1 MCAKRIA
8 ILTSGGDA
16 PGMNAA
22 IRAIVRIALNR
33 GIEVYAIYEGYQGL
47 IDGGDRFRKL
57 TWDSVGGILHRGG
70 TVIGTA
76 RCDEFRT
83 REGRRK
89 AAHNLV
95 ERGVDNLVV
104 IGGDGSLTGANVLRQ
119 EWQSLLTELTE
130 INQITPEI
138 AEQYA
143 HLFIVGLVGSI
154 DNDMHGTDMTI
165 GADTALHRIT
175 EAIDAISSTAAS
187 HQRTF
192 VVEVMGRNC
201 GYLALMGCLATGADW
216 VLIPENP
223 PEVDNWEKKMCD
235 DLKAGRQAGRRDS
248 IVIIAEG
255 ARDRNGKPITSA
267 HVMEVLKKEFDEEVR
282 VTVLGHVQRG
292 GTPSAFDR
300 NLGTLMGGAAV
311 DAVMSGSPNDE
322 PQLISLRGN
331 RIVRE
336 PLMKCVEQSKAVG
349 QAIADKNYE
358 RALELR
364 GNSFRETLRTLK
376 TLLRSLPHEPV
387 AGQKRLRLAVL
398 NSGAPAP
405 GMNAAIRAAIRIGLD
420 KGHIMLGVNNG
431 FQGLIDAEIEPMDW
445 MSVNGWASVGGSE
458 LGANREVP
466 SESTFYPVAR
476 NLERYEIEGL
486 LVIGGWTAYQGAYR
500 LYKQRENFPAFNIP
514 IICLPASINNNLP
527 GSELSIGADT
537 ALNNIMW
544 AVDRV
549 KQSAI
554 AQRRCFVVEVM
565 GRYCGYLAL
574 MSGLATGAERVY
586 LHEEGITL
594 RDLQNDLDHL
604 MTGFELGKRLGLMI
618 RNEKANPIYTADF
631 MAALFEEEGGSL
643 FDVRQ
648 TILGHVQQGGDP
660 SPFDRIQ
667 ATRLAAR
674 CVEFLIEN
682 ANSATPAGAF
692 IGLESGGIRIHN
704 IEEMPQ
710 LMDETY
716 QRPKKQWWLDLLPI
730 SRMLAQ
736 PAPEPEMTSV

>member
-1 MCAKRIA
+1 MSAKRIA

-22 IRAIVRIALNR
+22 IRSIVRIALSRN
-33 GIEVYAIYEGYQGL
+33 IEVYAIYEGYQGM

-57 TWDSVGGILHRGG
+57 SWASVGGILHRGG
-70 TVIGTA
+70 TIIGTA

-83 REGRRK
+83 RDGRRK
-89 AAHNLV
+89 AAQNLL
-95 ERGVDNLVV
+95 EHGIDSLVV
-104 IGGDGSLTGANVLRQ
+104 IGGDGSLTGANLLRQ
-119 EWQSLLTELTE
+119 EWQSLLAELTTM
-130 INQITPEI
+130 NQITPEI

-201 GYLALMGCLATGADW
+201 GYLALMGGLATGADW

-223 PEVDNWEKKMCD
+223 PEVENWEKKMCE
-235 DLKAGRQAGRRDS
+235 DLKAGRKAGRRDS

-255 ARDRNGKPITSA
+255 ARDRNGKPITST
-267 HVMEVLKKEFDEEVR
+267 HVMEVLKHEFNEDVR

-300 NLGTLMGGAAV
+300 NLGTLMGAAAV
-311 DAVMSGSPNDE
+311 EAITSGSPSDE

-349 QAIADKNYE
+349 KAIADHDFE

-364 GNSFRETLRTLK
+364 GNSFRETLRTMR
-376 TLLRSLPHEPV
+376 TLLRSLPHEPIE
-387 AGQKRLRLAVL
+387 GQKRLRLAVL

-405 GMNAAIRAAIRIGLD
+405 GVNTAIRAAIRIGLD
-420 KGHIMLGVNNG
+420 RGHIMLGVNNG
-431 FQGLIDAEIEPMDW
+431 FQGLIDGQIEPMDW

-466 SESTFYPVAR
+466 TETTYYSVAR
-476 NLERYEIEGL
+476 SLEKHDIQGL
-486 LVIGGWTAYQGAYR
+486 LVIGGWPAYQGAYR
-500 LYKQRENFPAFNIP
+500 LFKQRDNFPAFRIP

-544 AVDRV
+544 AVDRI

-586 LHEEGITL
+586 LHEEGISL
-594 RDLQNDLDHL
+594 RDLQNDLDQL
-604 MTGFELGKRLGLMI
+604 VKGFEVGKRLGLMI
-618 RNEKANPIYTADF
+618 RNEKANSVYTADF
-631 MAALFEEEGGSL
+631 MTALFEEEGNEL

-674 CVEFLIEN
+674 CIEFLIEN
-682 ANSATPAGAF
+682 ANSTAPTSAF
-692 IGLESGGIRIHN
+692 IGLESGGIRIQN
-704 IEEMPQ
+704 IEDMPH
-710 LMDETY
+710 LIDETY

-730 SRMLAQ
+730 ARLLAQ
-736 PAPEPEMTSV
+736 PAPEPLE